1 MMPRADSG
9 FSSAKESSA
18 FLRMNTIWL
27 LLASNVFITVAWY
40 WHLKAPASVLL
51 LGFIL
56 ISWLIALP
64 EYGLAVPANRMG
76 HVGLGGSFS
85 AAQLKIIQEAIALVV
100 FLIFSLVVL
109 KEAPYWQ
116 EYVGM
121 TLIMIGLGVALSGR
135 AEHAAA
141 SVKPA
146 IAEVQP

>member
-1 MMPRADSG
+1 
-9 FSSAKESSA
+9 
-18 FLRMNTIWL
+18 MNTIWL
-27 LLASNVFITVAWY
+27 LLGSNVFMTVAWY
-40 WHLKAPASVLL
+40 WHLNAPASVPL

-76 HVGLGGSFS
+76 HVSLGGSFS

-109 KEAPYWQ
+109 KEAPRWQ

-121 TLIMIGLGVALSGR
+121 ALIMTGLGVALSGR
-135 AEHAAA
+135 ADYATTT
-141 SVKPA
+141 VKPG